1 MLVNGRLVLLPIEEL
16 KEVYKVRDVRNYL
29 TNYGDQ
35 YSFIVNQ
42 EVKFQGWFL
51 IQRLIYFGF

>member
-1 MLVNGRLVLLPIEEL
+1 MLVSGGLVLLPIEES

-35 YSFIVNQ
+35 YSLIVNQ
-42 EVKFQGWFL
+42 EVKFQT
-51 IQRLIYFGF
+51 